1 VTHFNSFGFSL
12 SFLHTLTALG
22 YTTPT
27 PIQAQAIPHVL
38 AGKDLIGIA
47 QTGTGK
53 TAAFAL
59 PLLQLLTKN
68 PRPAPHNGCR
78 ILVLSPTRELAT
90 QIADSFKAYSRGLGL
105 KIAVIFGG
113 VGHAPQLKA
122 LHGGLDVLVAT
133 PGRLLEHMGTR
144 AARLSNTEFLVLDE
158 VDQMLDLGFVKP
170 LRQIVAQ
177 LPTQR
182 QNLFFS
188 ATMPPH
194 IQQLA
199 AELLRH
205 PVTVSVAP
213 AATTAERISQK
224 VLLIETAKKRDM
236 LVRLFDEQ
244 AMTRTIVFT
253 RTKHGADKVARHLEA
268 SKITAAAIHGN
279 KSQNQRERSLDAFRI
294 GKVRVLVA
302 TDIAARGI
310 DIEGVTHVINFDLPE
325 VAENYV
331 HRIGRTGRAGAEG
344 IAISLCDSEEIALL
358 KNIEKT
364 TKLRIETIDHRQ
376 PSARHNPSA
385 ATPAPAPQPR
395 HKRPHRHAQAQTQ
408 TARGR
413 HRDHTS
419 AASPPH
425 PSQNDKGAAHGSAKK
440 HGQRHKSAAH
450 KNHRADHRYKFA

>member
-1 VTHFNSFGFSL
+1 MTHFTTFGFAP
-12 SFLHTLTALG
+12 SFLHTLTKLG

-27 PIQAQAIPHVL
+27 PIQSQAIPHVL
-38 AGKDLIGIA
+38 AGKDLLGIA

-59 PLLQLLTKN
+59 PLLQLLVKN
-68 PRPAPHNGCR
+68 PRRAPHRGCR

-90 QIADSFKAYSRGLGL
+90 QIADSFKIYSQGLGL
-105 KIAVIFGG
+105 RIAVIFGG
-113 VGHAPQLKA
+113 VGHTPQIKA
-122 LHGGLDVLVAT
+122 LEAGLDVLVAT

-144 AARLSNTEFLVLDE
+144 VAQLANTEFLVLDE

-170 LRQIVAQ
+170 IRQIVAQ
-177 LPTQR
+177 LPKQR

-199 AELLRH
+199 AELLRN

-213 AATTAERISQK
+213 AATTAERIAQK
-224 VLLIETAKKRDM
+224 VLLVETARKRDM
-236 LVRLFDEQ
+236 LVSLFDETQ
-244 AMTRTIVFT
+244 MVRTIVFT

-268 SKITAAAIHGN
+268 SKISAAAIHGN

-310 DIEGVTHVINFDLPE
+310 DIEGVTHVVNYDLPE

-344 IAISLCDSEEIALL
+344 IAISLCDSEEISLL

-364 TKLRIETIDHRQ
+364 TKLKIETIDRRQ
-376 PSARHNPSA
+376 PGSK
-385 ATPAPAPQPR
+385 PAPSPAQQPKVKSN
-395 HKRPHRHAQAQTQ
+395 HNQTQ
-408 TARGR
+408 AKNRQAR
-413 HRDHTS
+413 HRDHN
-419 AASPPH
+419 APASH
-425 PSQNDKGAAHGSAKK
+425 PRFAQGNKPSHGASQKTTDQARSSH
-440 HGQRHKSAAH
+440 RP
-450 KNHRADHRYKFA
+450 KNHQGDKKLTYA